1 MFRPMRRIRQQLSQ
15 TEAEAVMARGKSGI
29 LAVLGDGGYPYAVPL
44 SYLWQDGRI
53 YFHCAP
59 EGHKLDA
66 IRACDRVSFCVVDQD
81 EIAPERFTTYF
92 RSAIAFGRARIV
104 ASGEERRAAI
114 DRLAEKYSPNMPEA
128 KAAEIGSAWNHLCM
142 VCIDV
147 EHLTGKEA
155 IELVSARP
163 SENQ

>member
-1 MFRPMRRIRQQLSQ
+1 MFRTMRRSAQEIG
-15 TEAEAVMARGKSGI
+15 EAECREILSGGSSGV
-29 LAVLGDGGYPYAVPL
+29 LAVSGDGGYPYAVPL
-44 SYLWQDGRI
+44 SYACEGDRI
-53 YFHCAP
+53 YIHCAP

-66 IRACDRVSFCVVDQD
+66 IRACGRVSFCVIDQD
-81 EIAPERFTTYF
+81 EILPERFTTCF

-104 ASGEERRAAI
+104 ESDEERRTAI

-155 IELVSARP
+155 IELAAARP